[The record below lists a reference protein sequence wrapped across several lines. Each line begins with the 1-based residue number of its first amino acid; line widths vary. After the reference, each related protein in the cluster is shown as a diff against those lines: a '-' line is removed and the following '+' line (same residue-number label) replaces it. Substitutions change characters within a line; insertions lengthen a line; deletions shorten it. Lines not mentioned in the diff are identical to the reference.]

1 MKLSSRILA
10 IKPSPTLAITVKANA
25 LQAEGRDII
34 GFGAG
39 EPDFDTPV
47 HIKRAAIKAIEDGFT
62 KYTPVDG
69 IIELKDAIISKLYV
83 DNQLKYNRSEVVVSC
98 GAKHSLYNLCQ
109 VLFEDGDEV
118 IIPSPYWVSYLDM
131 VILSGAKPVILKTT
145 ESQGFKLQPQQ
156 LEAAITKNTRAVII
170 NSPSNPAGVVY
181 TASELEALAEIILR
195 KDIPVISDDVYEK
208 IIYDDKP
215 FKNVASLSEELKKMT
230 IVVNGV
236 SKAYSMT
243 GWRIGYAAGPEE
255 IISAVTK
262 LQSQNTSNPTSIAQK
277 AAVEALN
284 GPQNSVMEM
293 VEEFRKRRDAIVEKL
308 NAIPGITCM
317 IPQGAFY
324 VFPDVSALFGR
335 SYHGI
340 VISNSSDFTAFLLD
354 EANVAV
360 VPGVDFGHDNHIRLS
375 YATSLKNIEEG
386 LKRVRNA
393 AMKLS

>member
-1 MKLSSRILA
+1 M
-10 IKPSPTLAITVKANA
+10 
-25 LQAEGRDII
+25 
-34 GFGAG
+34 
-39 EPDFDTPV
+39 
-47 HIKRAAIKAIEDGFT
+47 
-62 KYTPVDG
+62 
-69 IIELKDAIISKLYV
+69 
-83 DNQLKYNRSEVVVSC
+83 VV
-98 GAKHSLYNLCQ
+98 
-109 VLFEDGDEV
+109 
-118 IIPSPYWVSYLDM
+118 
-131 VILSGAKPVILKTT
+131 LSGAKPVILKTT
-145 ESQGFKLQPQQ
+145 ELQGFKLQPQQ

-195 KDIPVISDDVYEK
+195 KGILVISDDVYEK
-208 IIYDDKP
+208 IIYD
-215 FKNVASLSEELKKMT
+215 KNLFRNIASLSEELKKMT
-230 IVVNGV
+230 VVVNGV

-255 IISAVTK
+255 IITAVTK

-284 GPQNSVMEM
+284 GPQNNVTEM

-308 NAIPGITCM
+308 NDIPGITCM
-317 IPQGAFY
+317 LPQGAFY

-335 SYHGI
+335 SYQAI

-360 VPGVDFGHDNHIRLS
+360 VPGVDFGHDHHIRLS

-393 AMKLS
+393 VMKLS